1 MGFWR
6 YMYADVERNGA
17 ARRQRLALTV
27 PPETRAE
34 LLRDLEELDER
45 YLKRCR
51 RIDNI
56 GTTAILACILG
67 PFVVALIV
75 EAVMP

>member
-17 ARRQRLALTV
+17 ARRQRVALTF
-27 PPETRAE
+27 PPEARVN

-45 YLKRCR
+45 YLRRCR

-56 GTTAILACILG
+56 GTAAILACILG

-75 EAVMP
+75 ETVMP